1 MCRFHRTFKI
11 DKFVKSL
18 LQMPQNAHP
27 SGQNRLFSKRLKI
40 LCLFIYLFLTFTFT
54 KTTFA
59 SQVEIAIGSANLT
72 SSSAKKEALHSA
84 LRIAVEQAVGIQISS
99 ETIVDNASV
108 LKDKIYTHAE
118 GFVEK
123 WEILN
128 ETREDQ
134 TLILEVKAWVKEGRL
149 NKALFLNGIDVRKMY
164 EWVGH
169 PRIVII
175 VRDYID
181 GKAAKINISQSELE
195 EIFKSKGLT
204 VLNANQIKNIN
215 KRDIAFLFKD
225 PKKAKTMGASLGAE
239 IVVTGKCMSNFSR
252 KIQIGKFT
260 QHFYSAFLQ
269 IQAYNTST
277 GEILLSSNY
286 KNERK
291 DLSALGP
298 YDAATNAISNCI
310 DSAKSDILFKIVST
324 WYDSFSKPRSYQL
337 FIQNINYEKL
347 QALEIQLYSLNN
359 FRDLQIRRFEQN
371 LAEIEIRYEGIKSS
385 FVNDLLNIEIPLM
398 ITRESQNRIFLK
410 VKGK

>member
-1 MCRFHRTFKI
+1 MDTFHRTSKI
-11 DKFVKSL
+11 DEFVKSL
-18 LQMPQNAHP
+18 YFIFF
-27 SGQNRLFSKRLKI
+27 LF
-40 LCLFIYLFLTFTFT
+40 FLTFTFT
-54 KTTFA
+54 KTTVA
-59 SQVEIAIGSANLT
+59 SHVEIAIGSANLT

-99 ETIVDNASV
+99 ETIVENASV
-108 LKDKIYTHAE
+108 LKDKIYTYAE

-128 ETREDQ
+128 ETKDDQ

-175 VRDYID
+175 VQDYID
-181 GKAAKINISQSELE
+181 GKAAQINISQSELE
-195 EIFKSKGLT
+195 QIFRSKGLT
-204 VLNANQIKNIN
+204 ILNADQIENIK
-215 KRDIAFLFKD
+215 KRDIALLFKD
-225 PKKAKTMGASLGAE
+225 PKKAKIMGTSLGAE
-239 IVVTGKCMSNFSR
+239 IVVAGKCMSNFSR
-252 KIQIGKFT
+252 KIKIGNFT

-269 IQAYNTST
+269 IQAYNAAT

-286 KNERK
+286 RNERK

-298 YDAATNAISNCI
+298 FDAATNAINNCI
-310 DSAKSDILFKIVST
+310 DSAKSDILFKIVNN

-385 FVNDLLNIEIPLM
+385 FVSDLLNVEIPLT